1 MHVTQ
6 EDYTALK
13 DIQTGFLDNVRKN
26 ADGDAYRMF
35 KKQLRLKDYWNI
47 MTSKAGAGMVG
58 EQASP
63 ERKARALMKYNASVL
78 PSMKRAFGEEFLVT
92 ALPAN
97 AGEQRVVELC
107 RHLDANDVADLCEK
121 RGKLDNGAT
130 AAAKQAKK
138 HRP

>member
-47 MTSKAGAGMVG
+47 MASKAGTGFVG

-78 PSMKRAFGEEFLVT
+78 PSMKRAFGEDFLVT

-97 AGEQRVVELC
+97 AGAARVVELC
-107 RHLDANDVADLCEK
+107 RHLEANDVADLCEK
-121 RGKLDNGAT
+121 RGKLDSDAPSAT
-130 AAAKQAKK
+130 QAKK

>member
-47 MTSKAGAGMVG
+47 MASKAGAGFVG

-78 PSMKRAFGEEFLVT
+78 PSMKRAFGEDFLVT

-97 AGEQRVVELC
+97 AGAQRVVELC
-107 RHLDANDVADLCEK
+107 RHLEANDVADLCEK
-121 RGKLDNGAT
+121 RGKLDSDAP
-130 AAAKQAKK
+130 APAQAKK